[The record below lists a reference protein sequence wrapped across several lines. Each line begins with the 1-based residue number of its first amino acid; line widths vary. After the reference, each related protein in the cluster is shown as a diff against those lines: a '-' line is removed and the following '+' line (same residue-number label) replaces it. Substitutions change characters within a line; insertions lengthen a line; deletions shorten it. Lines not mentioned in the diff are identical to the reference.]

1 MTERLQSMEMDDAPY
16 LVVGLGNPGREYR
29 KSRHNV
35 GFMVIDMLGKDLS
48 INLTRVQSRA
58 IFGSGS
64 YAGRRVILAKPLT
77 FMNLSGQAVNA
88 LVNFYKV
95 PLQHL
100 LVINDDLD
108 LPVGALRLRAG
119 GGSAGQKGM
128 ISIIE
133 RLGTQDFPRLRVGIG
148 RPPGKLDAADFVL
161 HEFPKGELELVEQ
174 TLARASQAACA
185 FIRDGLEKAMTN
197 FNGGVADRDAAV
209 ASRLAKKSAPP
220 SAGEGIAGHDPASEG
235 DGAKITPSVP
245 AENNPVDE

>member
-1 MTERLQSMEMDDAPY
+1 MEDAPY

-35 GFMVIDMLGKDLS
+35 GFMVIDALGKDLAIS
-48 INLTRVQSRA
+48 LTRVQSRA
-58 IFGSGS
+58 IFGSGTC
-64 YAGRRVILAKPLT
+64 AGQRVILAKPLT

-95 PLQHL
+95 PIKHL

-108 LPVGALRLRAG
+108 LPLGALRMRAG

-148 RPPGKLDAADFVL
+148 RPPGKMDAADYVL
-161 HEFPKGELELVEQ
+161 HEFPTGEIELLEQ
-174 TLARASQAACA
+174 MLARACQAACA
-185 FIRDGLEKAMTN
+185 FIRDGLDKTMTN
-197 FNGGVADRDAAV
+197 YNGGIGDRDAAV
-209 ASRLAKKSAPP
+209 ASKLARKSPPP
-220 SAGEGIAGHDPASEG
+220 SASEGIAGTDSATAGNGARTDPPALVG
-235 DGAKITPSVP
+235 D
-245 AENNPVDE
+245 NPGKD